1 MTPAS
6 RKINDIERAC
16 SDLAHDGLPVT
27 FAAVA
32 TRTGTARSTLYR
44 NTALRTIVEHHRQAP
59 DGPLNPITDEIAT
72 LRTAVNTL
80 AQQVRR
86 HEQQLR
92 NLRS

>member
-6 RKINDIERAC
+6 RRINEVERAC
-16 SDLAHDGLPVT
+16 ADLAHDGLPVT

-44 NTALRTIVEHHRQAP
+44 NTALRTIVEHHQHAP

-80 AQQVRR
+80 AEQVRR

-92 NLRS
+92 SLRS